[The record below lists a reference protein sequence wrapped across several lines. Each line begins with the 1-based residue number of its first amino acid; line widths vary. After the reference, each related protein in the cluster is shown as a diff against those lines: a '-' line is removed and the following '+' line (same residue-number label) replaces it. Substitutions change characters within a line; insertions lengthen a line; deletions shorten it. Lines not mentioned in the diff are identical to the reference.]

1 MKNNSLKNKTILLI
15 NTGSTHKRHVL
26 KRLKQLEL
34 NIIALNPEKN
44 WAQPYVDKWII
55 TNNYDHN
62 QALRDLDNF
71 LKENPQIKIDGVI
84 TFWEDDV
91 LLTSKIVD
99 KYGFIGI
106 PLNIAQ
112 EVRNKL
118 EFRKFCEKNNLPF
131 PKFKSIK
138 SDQDLNDVI
147 KTFKF
152 PLVIKPAF
160 GSQSNYVVKVTN
172 KQELKS
178 TYNYIKNNL
187 STTIESALNDGAE
200 VFIEEY
206 IEGDEVDVDMLLQN
220 GKVKFAVVSD
230 NFDKTF
236 DEFFIDMGQSAP
248 SSLSEETQQKIIEMC
263 EDTLEK
269 LGIFNG
275 CIHYEAKS
283 TKNGPFPIEVN
294 LRMGGDYV
302 WSYIKDAW
310 DVDLIENAVKIAL
323 GELIK
328 FPKKIKPR
336 KYVIGWDL
344 HPDESG
350 ILAELD
356 IPDEFEQ
363 QPYLEDLTMYKQ
375 IGEAV
380 MVPPEAT
387 ETIGWLTVSGE
398 NFLDAQDNLQS
409 ALENLTFKVAKFDAE
424 SSLGKTIRKNRF
436 ATATFNKQMLIKQ
449 ARIAKF
455 KKLDKADLKN
465 IKIGLACNL
474 NEISTDPIE
483 IDLTNTAKFV
493 QSTLKQANYNVELL
507 NINDFEVF
515 TNQLKPENNIDL
527 ILNLSKKL
535 NNSTLLGTQTPTFFE
550 ASNIPYIGS
559 NTSTNIL
566 SKDKIKFKKILEYHE
581 IPTPDWDY
589 VYSLDESIDEEL
601 EYPLIVK
608 PANHDYSFGITND
621 SVVKNQ
627 AELKKQIKRILTTFN
642 CPVLVEEYIEG
653 DEIRVSIIGNGN
665 DLQILPIS
673 RTIFDKMSPS
683 YQHIYTYVA
692 KWGDDPEYK
701 NLIAQYPVKN
711 INKKLETLISEIA
724 LDTYNITRSKDY
736 ACIEFRIDENNNPY
750 VIEIDPNP
758 SLNQSSELSKVGK
771 VAEIEYLDLLE
782 EIILTA
788 ITRYRTTSGGSVI

>member
-328 FPKKIKPR
+328 FPKK
-336 KYVIGWDL
+336 
-344 HPDESG
+344 
-350 ILAELD
+350 
-356 IPDEFEQ
+356 
-363 QPYLEDLTMYKQ
+363 
-375 IGEAV
+375 
-380 MVPPEAT
+380 
-387 ETIGWLTVSGE
+387 
-398 NFLDAQDNLQS
+398 N
-409 ALENLTFKVAKFDAE
+409 
-424 SSLGKTIRKNRF
+424 KT
-436 ATATFNKQMLIKQ
+436 
-449 ARIAKF
+449 
-455 KKLDKADLKN
+455 
-465 IKIGLACNL
+465 
-474 NEISTDPIE
+474 
-483 IDLTNTAKFV
+483 
-493 QSTLKQANYNVELL
+493 
-507 NINDFEVF
+507 
-515 TNQLKPENNIDL
+515 
-527 ILNLSKKL
+527 
-535 NNSTLLGTQTPTFFE
+535 
-550 ASNIPYIGS
+550 
-559 NTSTNIL
+559 
-566 SKDKIKFKKILEYHE
+566 
-581 IPTPDWDY
+581 
-589 VYSLDESIDEEL
+589 
-601 EYPLIVK
+601 
-608 PANHDYSFGITND
+608 
-621 SVVKNQ
+621 
-627 AELKKQIKRILTTFN
+627 
-642 CPVLVEEYIEG
+642 
-653 DEIRVSIIGNGN
+653 
-665 DLQILPIS
+665 
-673 RTIFDKMSPS
+673 
-683 YQHIYTYVA
+683 
-692 KWGDDPEYK
+692 
-701 NLIAQYPVKN
+701 
-711 INKKLETLISEIA
+711 
-724 LDTYNITRSKDY
+724 
-736 ACIEFRIDENNNPY
+736 
-750 VIEIDPNP
+750 
-758 SLNQSSELSKVGK
+758 
-771 VAEIEYLDLLE
+771 
-782 EIILTA
+782 
-788 ITRYRTTSGGSVI
+788 